1 MSNHFISLAA
11 AKEMTKRYR
20 ESLDT
25 LVTSEYKGS
34 MLFSETFDAQ
44 AIQAILKQTDCVS
57 FRTYF
62 GMKEDK
68 TVCVIHIGV
77 DAAGNDIINS
87 LNGNGADVIVELG
100 KVCPPYCND
109 QLL

>member
-1 MSNHFISLAA
+1 MSNHFISLVA

-20 ESLDT
+20 ESIDT

-34 MLFSETFDAQ
+34 MLFSETFDAD
-44 AIQAILKQTDCVS
+44 AIQAILNQPDCVS

-62 GMKEDK
+62 GMKENK

-87 LNGNGADVIVELG
+87 LSGNGTHVIVEYG
-100 KVCPPYCND
+100 K
-109 QLL
+109 